1 MLFQILISLLLF
13 CVSFKNKTSRGTI
26 LIAGSDSAHVLYRR
40 GIIGVREKQQTIDI
54 LKVDDVL
61 NHRIL
66 SGPMGPIHKGP
77 FKNT

>member
-1 MLFQILISLLLF
+1 MYPLKIKQAEEPFF
-13 CVSFKNKTSRGTI
+13 
-26 LIAGSDSAHVLYRR
+26 IAGSDSANVLYRR

-54 LKVDDVL
+54 LKVDDIL